1 MPSAY
6 YTGEGATA
14 NFPGISSA
22 CARSISVS
30 GFSVDKIDATCL
42 DSSNFKEYI
51 PSFLKEPGEVSATFR
66 FDGELPVAS
75 VGTVGTATITF
86 GLLDGEST
94 AASLTGSGFLTD
106 VSTSEINGTSL
117 VEMTVTFAFD
127 GIGTEPAFTAGS

>member
-1 MPSAY
+1 MPAY
-6 YTGEGATA
+6 YVGEGATA
-14 NFPGISSA
+14 TFPGISSA
-22 CARSISVS
+22 CARSISIS

-66 FDGELPVAS
+66 FDGALPVAS
-75 VGTVGTATITF
+75 VGDVGTATISF
-86 GLLDGEST
+86 GLLDGETT
-94 AASLTGSGFLTD
+94 AASLSGSGFLTD

-127 GIGTEPAFTAGS
+127 GVGTEPSFTAAT

>member
-14 NFPGISSA
+14 SFPGISSA

-66 FDGELPVAS
+66 FDGS
-75 VGTVGTATITF
+75 ITF
-86 GLLDGEST
+86 GDCWCTKVQQRSPL
-94 AASLTGSGFLTD
+94 AC
-106 VSTSEINGTSL
+106 
-117 VEMTVTFAFD
+117 
-127 GIGTEPAFTAGS
+127 

>member
-1 MPSAY
+1 MPAY
-6 YTGEGATA
+6 YVGEGATA
-14 NFPGISSA
+14 TFPGITSA

-42 DSSNFKEYI
+42 DSDNFKEYV

-66 FDGELPVAS
+66 FTGELPVAD
-75 VGTVGTATITF
+75 VGTIGTATISF
-86 GLLDGEST
+86 GLLDGETT

-127 GIGTEPAFTAGS
+127 GVGTEPAFTAAT

>member
-14 NFPGISSA
+14 TFPGITSA
-22 CARSISVS
+22 CARSISIS

-42 DSSNFKEYI
+42 DSSNFKEYV

-66 FDGELPVAS
+66 FDGTLPLAS
-75 VGTVGTATITF
+75 VGDVGTATISF
-86 GLLDGEST
+86 GLLDGETT
-94 AASLTGSGFLTD
+94 AASVTGSGFITD
-106 VSTSEINGTSL
+106 VSTSEINGSSL
-117 VEMTVTFAFD
+117 IEMTVSFAFD

>member
-14 NFPGISSA
+14 TFPGISSA

-75 VGTVGTATITF
+75 VGTVGTAIITF
-86 GLLDGEST
+86 GLLDGETTS
-94 AASLTGSGFLTD
+94 ASLTGSGFLTD

-127 GIGTEPAFTAGS
+127 GIGTEPSFTAGS